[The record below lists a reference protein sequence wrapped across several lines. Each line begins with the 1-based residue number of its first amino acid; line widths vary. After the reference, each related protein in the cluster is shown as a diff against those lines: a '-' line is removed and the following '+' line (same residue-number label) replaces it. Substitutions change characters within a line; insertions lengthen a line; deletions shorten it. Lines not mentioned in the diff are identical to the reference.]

1 MTTLIPGVLLKLLQH
16 MNTDVKVGGEHRSSL
31 LQVVSIVPSLSGGEL
46 FKNQGFYLK
55 LSDSSHATYVSLPS
69 EHIDLI
75 LSDKI
80 QLGQF
85 LFVERLVSASPVPL
99 LQGCRPV
106 PGRHPCVGTPK
117 DIVGTKSL
125 GFLDHKGNGNSN
137 ASSSGSNSMKSAQ
150 VLGRSKSQVSK
161 LVMGSTESKGLKS
174 KSFNSRDAS
183 LPPRSFYSMP
193 NSFEKFSNG
202 IKQQSSIRGVDKP
215 VSILSF
221 GRNVSLSLNMSTGMG
236 SSIKNYVS
244 RLDLGQKA
252 LRKSWEGSMDVRTP
266 RLDVSKKNW
275 KPEAWS
281 TTRKSTSE
289 RTLSKVEH
297 KKVATSVKSSK
308 EENKV
313 QTSTKRVAKIGDVIN
328 RDLSSKQNSTSGRKA
343 SSEVFK
349 NGLPGNMMKVSISN
363 KRLTDANSS
372 WSSLPSTI
380 SKLGKDVLN
389 HRDAAQVAAMEALQ
403 EASVA
408 ESILQCIRFLA
419 MLLFYSFDP
428 LEIVRDTTQTH
439 PFIKLC
445 TSANEENPQPT
456 VEQFL
461 VMHDSLNNAHHIAKS
476 LSKIITLSSSSDSEE
491 NPSEEQLKVTS
502 DRRKQAHLWVHAS
515 VITNLSS
522 FLVYRKQQSSTT
534 NKPALVL
541 VGSAKTVSTKPQVKP
556 VKTKIASSANS
567 RPVDNQKSMAPLP
580 PTWEKGSGLEDTLE
594 LAKMLKMESC
604 DWFLGFVERFL
615 DADVST
621 STPSDNGRIAGMLTQ
636 LKSVNDWLDKILTC
650 NDEEEND
657 QFSVETIERIRKK
670 IYDHLLTNAES
681 AAAALGGRSGSS
693 RIISKAKR

>member
-31 LQVVSIVPSLSGGEL
+31 LQVVSIVPSLSGDEL

-55 LSDSSHATYVSLPS
+55 VSDSSHATYVSLPT

-80 QLGQF
+80 QLGQY
-85 LFVERLVSASPVPL
+85 LFVERLVSGSPVPV

-125 GFLDHKGNGNSN
+125 GFLNNNGNGN
-137 ASSSGSNSMKSAQ
+137 ASSSGSKQA
-150 VLGRSKSQVSK
+150 LGRSKSQVSK
-161 LVMGSTESKGLKS
+161 LVTGSIETKGLKS
-174 KSFNSRDAS
+174 NSFNSRTAS
-183 LPPRSFYSMP
+183 LSPRSCYPLP

-202 IKQQSSIRGVDKP
+202 IKQQSSIKGVDKM
-215 VSILSF
+215 VSRLSF
-221 GRNVSLSLNMSTGMG
+221 GGNVSLNLNKSGMG

-252 LRKSWEGSMDVRTP
+252 LRKSWNGSMDVRTP
-266 RLDVSKKNW
+266 RLDVTKKNL

-281 TTRKSTSE
+281 TTWKSTSE
-289 RTLSKVEH
+289 RTPSKMEH
-297 KKVATSVKSSK
+297 KKVAKSVKSSK

-313 QTSTKRVAKIGDVIN
+313 QTSTKKVAKMGDVVD
-328 RDLSSKQNSTSGRKA
+328 RDLLSKQKSTSGRKA
-343 SSEVFK
+343 SSEVSK
-349 NGLPGNMMKVSISN
+349 NGLPGNMMKVLISN
-363 KRLTDANSS
+363 KRLADANCS

-380 SKLGKDVLN
+380 STLGKDVLKR
-389 HRDAAQVAAMEALQ
+389 RDAAQVAAVEALQ
-403 EASVA
+403 EASVT
-408 ESILQCIRFLA
+408 ESILQCIST
-419 MLLFYSFDP
+419 YS
-428 LEIVRDTTQTH
+428 E
-439 PFIKLC
+439 LC

-476 LSKIITLSSSSDSEE
+476 LSKIITLSSSSECEE

-502 DRRKQAHLWVHAS
+502 DRRKQANLWVHAS
-515 VITNLSS
+515 ILTNLSS
-522 FLVYRKQQSSTT
+522 FLVYRKQPSSTT

-541 VGSAKTVSTKPQVKP
+541 EGSTKTVSTKPQAKP
-556 VKTKIASSANS
+556 RQLVNTKIVNS
-567 RPVDNQKSMAPLP
+567 TLARPSDDQKSTAPP
-580 PTWEKGSGLEDTLE
+580 PPKWEKGSGLEKTLE

-615 DADVST
+615 DADVTT
-621 STPSDNGRIAGMLTQ
+621 STPHDNGRIAGMLTQ
-636 LKSVNDWLDKILTC
+636 LKSVNDWLDKILTSK
-650 NDEEEND
+650 DEEEND
-657 QFSVETIERIRKK
+657 QLSVGTIERVRKK
-670 IYDHLLTNAES
+670 IYDHLLTNVES

-693 RIISKAKR
+693 RIVSKAKMK